1 MDENKLKPCPFCGG
15 TVELER
21 ARDTTIE
28 KYGTR
33 KWWGV
38 VCRNTTNLGGTCAI
52 EQRPSASPEAAI
64 ERWNRRAPA
73 SEGEQK

>member
-1 MDENKLKPCPFCGG
+1 MSELKPCPFCGG
-15 TVELER
+15 SVSLER
-21 ARDTTIE
+21 AHSTTDFIH
-28 KYGTR
+28 GTR
-33 KWWGV
+33 QWWGV
-38 VCRNTTNLGGTCAI
+38 VCRNTVNLGGTCAI